1 MLPAADLI
9 DLYNLNCGGFGVTYA
24 FYGVVFFFGF
34 KLGFLWKL
42 VSKPFGVK
50 EK

>member
-24 FYGVVFFFGF
+24 FYGVCLFLCLDFGF
-34 KLGFLWKL
+34 GLIWLWL
-42 VSKPFGVK
+42 
-50 EK
+50 